1 MTRSSNWHPI
11 IVSLRLISLFAPL
24 VAQTKIERK
33 AKEKTKGSRRHTAEY
48 LIAENPKQPK
58 AIVMAFLT

>member
-1 MTRSSNWHPI
+1 VAPNNPVGPSD
-11 IVSLRLISLFAPL
+11 IVCSRRWL
-24 VAQTKIERK
+24 RK

-48 LIAENPKQPK
+48 LIAENPKHPK